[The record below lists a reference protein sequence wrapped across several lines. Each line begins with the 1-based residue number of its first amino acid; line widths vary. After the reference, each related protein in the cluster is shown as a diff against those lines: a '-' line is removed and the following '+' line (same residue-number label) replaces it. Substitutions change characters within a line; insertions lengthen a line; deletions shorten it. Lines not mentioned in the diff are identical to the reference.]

1 MSDFLLAVIEDEIAH
16 AAQSPAEISALIARR
31 AQFAHELRGQLR
43 DRGRFR
49 PSREGKRVRAAG
61 VEDGPFAPALAAY
74 YWIDAPSLDD
84 AAAIAQRIPTLGSD
98 VVDVR
103 PVMKGVG
110 DPTKDAKPGKVFG
123 FGVLGAADNEAMWTA
138 VMDRIDAET
147 HDRFPAAS
155 FVGGNRLQPPTTGK
169 RVAQRGERRA
179 TFDGPFLEAKEVIG
193 GVFFLRMLTIE
204 DAVRW
209 ANASRFIAHGTL
221 EIRELWRS

>member
-1 MSDFLLAVIEDEIAH
+1 MSDFLLAVIEDESAH
-16 AAQSPAEISALIARR
+16 AAQSPAQIAELIAQR
-31 AQFAHELRGQLR
+31 ARFAAELRGQLR
-43 DRGRFR
+43 DSGRFR
-49 PSREGKRVRAAG
+49 PSREGKRVRRAG

-74 YWIDAPSLDD
+74 YWIDAPSLD
-84 AAAIAQRIPTLGSD
+84 AAAEVANRIPTLASD
-98 VVDVR
+98 VIDVR
-103 PVMKGVG
+103 PVMKGIG
-110 DPTKDAKPGKVFG
+110 DPAKDAKPGKVFG
-123 FGVLGAADNEAMWTA
+123 FGVLGAADSEATWTT

-169 RVAQRGERRA
+169 RVERRA

-193 GVFFLRMLTIE
+193 GVFFLRVLTIE

-209 ANASRFIAHGTL
+209 AQGSRFIAHGTL